1 MLNLEEKKEIA
12 KMNKFVDENRK
23 QNGGNRKSVVWNN
36 EKKYN
41 ADGGWNAWSKKIVS
55 IEINDYPIN
64 STFERIVSVW

>member
-36 EKKYN
+36 EKNITLMGDEMLGAKRL
-41 ADGGWNAWSKKIVS
+41 S
-55 IEINDYPIN
+55 P
-64 STFERIVSVW
+64 